1 MIEATAT
8 AGFLGKSEKLPYIRV
23 SIRKLDT
30 IKVLL
35 MVLWETRSLEDK
47 QYITLSEKFEAI
59 GKMLGG
65 WHGQILQQ
73 TTPGK
78 NPGEK

>member
-8 AGFLGKSEKLPYIRV
+8 AGFLAKAEKLPYVRV

-35 MVLWETRSLEDK
+35 MVLWETKSLNDK

-65 WHGQILQQ
+65 WHGQLTKQ
-73 TTPGK
+73 TTPG
-78 NPGEK
+78 NIPGQK